1 LGIDTEHH
9 DAVFETRR
17 ICKAIGK
24 VHRANYCIPRQLR
37 HIGRCVF
44 SSAAG
49 ILLEQPRENRMN
61 NLTIVTK
68 LRFMA
73 ALAPAILLIV
83 AAVIASGFHLF
94 GALPQQI
101 YDNEDAAA
109 RAAEGMETA
118 LYKMDWGRTQA
129 DASQIVMDQ
138 QRGFISEIE
147 AARQHIENPEQAE
160 DIEKIAN
167 EARPL
172 FDAMR
177 TASPTD
183 DSLEPKLRDLQATV
197 ADLMSLDDAAL
208 IAIDSAAESKS
219 RVMIAI
225 TIIALVAVPWICFVV
240 IASLTGNLYKELKEM
255 RRRLEAITERDPS
268 ASEDAKALDESLT
281 NLGFPKP
288 NPMLAE

>member
-1 LGIDTEHH
+1 
-9 DAVFETRR
+9 
-17 ICKAIGK
+17 
-24 VHRANYCIPRQLR
+24 
-37 HIGRCVF
+37 
-44 SSAAG
+44 
-49 ILLEQPRENRMN
+49 MN
-61 NLTIVTK
+61 NMTIVTK

-73 ALAPAILLIV
+73 VLAPAILLIA
-83 AAVIASGFHLF
+83 AAVIAIGLHAF

-138 QRGFISEIE
+138 QRGFISDIE

-167 EARPL
+167 DARPL
-172 FDAMR
+172 FDALR
-177 TASPTD
+177 AAQPGD
-183 DSLEPKLRDLQATV
+183 DSLEPRLRDLQGTV

-208 IAIDSAAESKS
+208 IAVAASAESQA
-219 RVMIAI
+219 RIMIAI
-225 TIIALVAVPWICFVV
+225 TIAGLVVVPWICFVV
-240 IASLTGNLYKELKEM
+240 IARLSGGLYIELKEM
-255 RRRLEAITERDPS
+255 RRRLDALAERQPTPS
-268 ASEDAKALDESLT
+268 DEVRALDESLSK
-281 NLGFPKP
+281 LGFPKP